1 MNTWRPSV
9 TQVNDQPNGHLT
21 RTSLAKNPQES
32 VPIGSGHNTTA
43 APFNPKLV
51 HLQYNS
57 PANLYS
63 EKNIEDTLNAHAQV
77 LSSGATGINF
87 MKPDAPVNKASA
99 VYLMVQEEEER
110 KLKGISQTPE
120 PPAHQNGYSN
130 GHSNGPSPIN
140 QNGYAPQ
147 NTGSV
152 TVTKHVEAPSGV
164 PPPLPE
170 SQQNRNICNDC
181 ERLIV

>member
-1 MNTWRPSV
+1 MN
-9 TQVNDQPNGHLT
+9 DHPNGLLT
-21 RTSLAKNPQES
+21 QTSLAKNPVPAS
-32 VPIGSGHNTTA
+32 KPIGNEHNTSA

-63 EKNIEDTLNAHAQV
+63 EKNIEETLNAHAQV
-77 LSSGATGINF
+77 LDSGATGINF
-87 MKPDAPVNKASA
+87 MKPDAPINKASA

-110 KLKGISQTPE
+110 KLKGLSQTPE
-120 PPAHQNGYSN
+120 PPHQNGHPNGFPTSKGHSPIQQN
-130 GHSNGPSPIN
+130 GHTSPVV
-140 QNGYAPQ
+140 QA
-147 NTGSV
+147 SV
-152 TVTKHVEAPSGV
+152 QSVVTKHVEAPSGV

-170 SQQNRNICNDC
+170 AQQNRNVCSDC